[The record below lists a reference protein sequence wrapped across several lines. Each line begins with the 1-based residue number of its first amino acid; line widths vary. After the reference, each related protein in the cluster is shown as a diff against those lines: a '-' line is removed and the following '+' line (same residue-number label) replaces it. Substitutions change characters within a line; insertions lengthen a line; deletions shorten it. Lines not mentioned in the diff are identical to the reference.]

1 MFSIIISEKGGAE
14 RTEGFDKS
22 EINVGRVQG
31 NDLVLPKGNVSK
43 HHARLLFRDGR
54 FIVTDLKSTNGTYVN
69 GRKIA
74 QATIVREGDKIYI
87 GDFVLRLES
96 ASAVAE
102 PSPPPPPPEEESP
115 SQEPEASESPKPAVP
130 AVVTM
135 KAPSIPPGAPAPR
148 PQPSN
153 VTNAPPPLPPLAE
166 KSAPG
171 DETSAAIGRPPR
183 MPPSPA
189 AVGGLRGGTLPLQ
202 QGLGASPRPVPAPPP
217 PPAAPPPPPP
227 SAPSATRAPEVAPS
241 APKSPPSIAAPPS
254 TRGGVS
260 VPPPAAVYRTLPPR
274 SASKDA
280 PAQAARRL
288 AMTMLMG
295 RIADAVDL
303 SPLNEQPIAPDA
315 LASQIERIAREQAE
329 AMRAE
334 EEAPAEVDL
343 EALARDAHRELVG
356 TGPLAALLEDDDAS
370 EIHVSRFD
378 RIDVVR
384 GDQRTTVEGAAFT
397 SDDALKRAIARL
409 VAPVGGWPP
418 GETLLD
424 RRLARAHLVAVA
436 PPSSSGHA
444 VSIRKR
450 SYLDVRLELL
460 AASGTLSKPME
471 QFLEACV
478 AGHVNVLVAGNST
491 LASALLLSALTAL
504 SSADER
510 VCVAQDTFDLAASDA
525 NAVHVGLDAASIRA
539 AAKLHPQRLVV
550 AQLSGTVA
558 SATIDAIA
566 DGATGVVCGLVAPTL
581 RQGLT
586 RLAAQLVLHR
596 PALTLETARELVA
609 ELFDVAIEVNATPD
623 GRTRVLRIAE
633 LGTEGSKGLALRDL
647 FTFSDAGD
655 GTFAATGTVPRL
667 AGDLASRGI
676 KLDPGLFKRGR

>member
-14 RTEGFDKS
+14 RTEGFDKG

-96 ASAVAE
+96 SSAIAE
-102 PSPPPPPPEEESP
+102 PPPPLEES
-115 SQEPEASESPKPAVP
+115 SQEPEASEPPKPAVP

-135 KAPSIPPGAPAPR
+135 KAPSIPPGAPSPR

-153 VTNAPPPLPPLAE
+153 VTNAPPPLPPLD
-166 KSAPG
+166 KPAPG

-217 PPAAPPPPPP
+217 PPAASPAVPP
-227 SAPSATRAPEVAPS
+227 SAPSVARAPEAIPSVPPAPS
-241 APKSPPSIAAPPS
+241 APKAPPPSIAAPPS

-260 VPPPAAVYRTLPPR
+260 VPPPAAVYRTHPPR
-274 SASKDA
+274 SSNKDA

-303 SPLNEQPIAPDA
+303 SPLNAQPIAPDA
-315 LASQIERIAREQAE
+315 LASQIERVAREQAE

-356 TGPLAALLEDDDAS
+356 TGPLAALLEDDEVS

-384 GDQRTTVEGAAFT
+384 GEQRTTVDGAFT
-397 SDDALKRAIARL
+397 SDEALKRAIARL

-418 GETLLD
+418 GEALLD

-450 SYLDVRLELL
+450 AYLDVRLELL

-471 QFLEACV
+471 QFLEACI
-478 AGHVNVLVAGNST
+478 AGHVNVLVSGNST
-491 LASALLLSALTAL
+491 LASSLLLSALTAL

-510 VCVAQDTFDLAASDA
+510 VCVAQDTFDLAAVDA

-539 AAKLHPQRLVV
+539 AARLHAQRLVI
-550 AQLSGTVA
+550 AQLTGTVA
-558 SATIDAIA
+558 SAAVDAIA

-655 GTFAATGTVPRL
+655 GTFAATGTAPRL
-667 AGDLASRGI
+667 AADLASRGI
-676 KLDPGLFKRGR
+676 KLDPALFKRGR